1 MTNEEYLIFKA
12 GIDKEMKDMY
22 EHTLD
27 LFAKTD
33 KKFAKTDKKFAETDK
48 RFVETEAQIKRTEAQ
63 IAKSEAKLAKMGIQ
77 FGGMSNNSGSVTE
90 EYFYNSML
98 DNPVLGGVTYDFVD
112 RNIKGNIPKV
122 RDEFD
127 IVMFNGNSIAL
138 IECKYKAHEN
148 DLRKIIDKKAN
159 NFRALFPDFKAYKIY
174 LGLASFSFYDELKDM
189 AKQNGIAIL
198 THSGDLPEII
208 ADNLKA
214 Y

>member
-33 KKFAKTDKKFAETDK
+33 KKFAETDKKFI
-48 RFVETEAQIKRTEAQ
+48 ETEAQIKRTEALFEKTEAQ
-63 IAKSEAKLAKMGIQ
+63 IAKSEAKHARMGIQ
-77 FGGMSNNSGSVTE
+77 FGGKSNNSGSATE

-98 DNPVLGGVTYDFVD
+98 DNPVLGGVTYDIVD

-159 NFRALFPDFKAYKIY
+159 NFRALFPDFKDYKIY
-174 LGLASFSFYDELKDM
+174 LGLASFSSYDELKEI
-189 AKQNGIAIL
+189 AKQKGMAIL